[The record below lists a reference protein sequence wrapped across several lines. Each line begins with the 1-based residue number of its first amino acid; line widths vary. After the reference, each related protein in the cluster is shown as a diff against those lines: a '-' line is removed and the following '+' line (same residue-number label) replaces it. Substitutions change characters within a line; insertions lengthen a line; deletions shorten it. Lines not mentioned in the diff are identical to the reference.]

1 MLDSRKAI
9 LYYTLDMLL
18 GSGREDIDIHENLHE
33 SFMDAALEEARV
45 ALEETEVP
53 IGAVVV
59 RGEIIIGRGHNKVE
73 QTRDSTAHAEILAIR
88 QAGETLGDWRLTG
101 CSIYV
106 TVEPCIMCLGAILL
120 AKISQLAYAI
130 REPKTG
136 AVRSKIG
143 AIGIW
148 GETNL
153 RVIEGVRK
161 AQSLFLL
168 QSFFTQ
174 LRG

>member
-1 MLDSRKAI
+1 
-9 LYYTLDMLL
+9 MLL

-33 SFMDAALEEARV
+33 SFMDAALEEAKV
-45 ALEETEVP
+45 ALKETEVP

-59 RGEIIIGRGHNKVE
+59 QGEVIVGRGHNKVE
-73 QTRDSTAHAEILAIR
+73 QTRDSTAHVEILAIC
-88 QAGETLGDWRLTG
+88 QAGLTLGDWRLTG

-106 TVEPCIMCLGAILL
+106 TVEPCVMCLGAILL
-120 AKISQLAYAI
+120 AKIPELVYAL

-148 GETNL
+148 GDKNL
-153 RVIEGVRK
+153 RVTEGVRK
-161 AQSLFLL
+161 SHSLLLL
-168 QSFFTQ
+168 QSFFAQ
-174 LRG
+174 LRNGQ

>member
-1 MLDSRKAI
+1 MSFGSRKE
-9 LYYTLDMLL
+9 
-18 GSGREDIDIHENLHE
+18 GIDIHENLHE
-33 SFMDAALEEARV
+33 SFMDAALEEARA
-45 ALEETEVP
+45 ALKETEVP

-59 RGEIIIGRGHNKVE
+59 QGEVIVGRGHNKVE

-88 QAGETLGDWRLTG
+88 QAGLTLGDWRLTG

-120 AKISQLAYAI
+120 AKISELVYAL

-136 AVRSKIG
+136 AVRSKVG

-148 GETNL
+148 GDKNL
-153 RVIEGVRK
+153 RVTEGVRK
-161 AQSLFLL
+161 SHSLFLL
-168 QSFFTQ
+168 QSFFDQ
-174 LRG
+174 LRCGQ